1 MPTMEAIRPSKLAGT
16 RVSGIRKLNTS
27 QVPTPNTTE
36 NKAPWVL
43 ARRQK
48 APATSGPEEFDRYFR
63 VQMNTMEG
71 LIQFLPSLWIFA
83 LFGNEQIGAVLGLI
97 WIVGRILYALAYVKD
112 PATRGRGFMIAGLS
126 MLALQLGGLYFV
138 IMGLIQ
144 NGI

>member
-1 MPTMEAIRPSKLAGT
+1 MTHNLTALVTLLAVLT
-16 RVSGIRKLNTS
+16 FFWTALRVGM
-27 QVPTPNTTE
+27 
-36 NKAPWVL
+36 
-43 ARRQK
+43 ARGKYEVK

-83 LFGNEQIGAVLGLI
+83 LFANEKIGAVLGLI
-97 WIVGRILYALAYVKD
+97 WIVGRIMYALAYVKD

-126 MLALQLGGLYFV
+126 MLALQLGGLFYV

-144 NGI
+144 HGI

>member
-1 MPTMEAIRPSKLAGT
+1 MTHYLTALVTLLAVLT
-16 RVSGIRKLNTS
+16 FFWTTLRVAT
-27 QVPTPNTTE
+27 
-36 NKAPWVL
+36 
-43 ARRQK
+43 ARGKYDVK

-83 LFGNEQIGAVLGLI
+83 LFGNEKIGAVLGLI